1 MNRIISSSFLILM
14 LFFSLKAQATSSL
27 ESRTQTFEK
36 VWNTVNEKH
45 FDPTFG
51 GVDWKK
57 VGEIYQPKIIAAKTD
72 AEFYSLLQDML
83 SELHQS
89 HFSIIPPNAE
99 ITPTISGEGEIGI
112 DLQII
117 EKAVI
122 IIRVNP
128 NSPAER
134 SGLKPGFIIQS
145 INDKTIAEILTP
157 LEEKLGRRK
166 NTLAQKE
173 IQRNRILLTAISG
186 KIGSSVKIE
195 ALNKKNKLQVFQ
207 IERVAF
213 TGEMSPALAGLP
225 PQRIVFEQ
233 KRIVKNIGYI
243 RFNMWLL
250 PQMVK
255 LREAI
260 RNFQDAK
267 GLIIDLRGNPGGIG
281 AMTQGLAGL
290 FVTEETSLGTS
301 KNRFQETQLSVYPQD
316 NPFSGRLLILTDSG
330 TGSASEV
337 FTAGMQGIKRA
348 KVVGTTSAGA
358 VLPAIIEKLPTG
370 AKFLYATSDYR
381 SPGNILVEGRG
392 VKPDVEVKLTR
403 KTLLQGRDLQIETAI
418 KEILKNK

>member
-1 MNRIISSSFLILM
+1 MHRIISFSFLLLL
-14 LFFSLKAQATSSL
+14 LFVSLQAQTADNIEIRS
-27 ESRTQTFEK
+27 QTFEK
-36 VWNTVNEKH
+36 VWKTINEKH

-57 VGEIYQPKIIAAKTD
+57 IGEIYQPKIIAAKTD

-117 EKAVI
+117 ENAVVI
-122 IIRVNP
+122 TRVNP
-128 NSPAER
+128 NSTAEK
-134 SGLKPGFIIQS
+134 SGLKLGFTLQK

-157 LEEKLGRRK
+157 LEEKLARRK

-173 IQRNRILLTAISG
+173 IQRNRTLLAAISG

-195 ALNKKNKLQVFQ
+195 VLNEKNNTQILQ

-233 KRIVKNIGYI
+233 IRLPNNIGYV

-250 PQMVK
+250 PQMAK

-290 FVTEETSLGTS
+290 FVTAETSLGTS
-301 KNRFQETQLSVYPQD
+301 KNRLEETRLSVFPQD
-316 NPFSGRLLILTDSG
+316 NPYKGKVIILTDSG

-358 VLPAIIEKLPTG
+358 VLPAVIEKLPTG
-370 AKFLYATSDYR
+370 AKFLYATSDYK
-381 SPGNILVEGRG
+381 SPNNILVEGRG
-392 VKPDVEVKLTR
+392 VIPDVEVKLTR
-403 KTLLQGRDLQIETAI
+403 KTLLKGRDLQIETAI